1 MGFKIP
7 LKKELAPAEHPIYC
21 INIQLLGFLMDDIR
35 QPLPPNPDRLF
46 HQLRKH
52 FRDNGYSYQTEKT
65 YLHWIRRYI
74 IFHNK
79 THPKNLD
86 GQDVS
91 RFLSYLANHKNCS
104 PGTQRIALNALS
116 YLYVKFMGV
125 ALGEMDFQFA
135 QQKQRLPV
143 VLSHQEVSQ
152 ILDKLHGK
160 YRLMVQLLYGAG
172 LRQAELLSLRV
183 KDLDFAMG
191 TLIVRS
197 GKGNKDRT
205 TLLPS
210 SLHDNLHQQIAHVSN
225 LHKHDIEEGL
235 GCVYLPYALEKKYS
249 HAANELAWQYLF
261 PSSSISVDPRNGVQ
275 RRHHQ
280 HPTSLRK
287 QVTRA
292 RREAG
297 ITKHVKC
304 HTFRHSFATR
314 LLQQGYDIRTIQKL
328 LGHSDL
334 ATTEIYTHV
343 LGRGAMGVI
352 SPLDS

>member
-1 MGFKIP
+1 
-7 LKKELAPAEHPIYC
+7 
-21 INIQLLGFLMDDIR
+21 MDDVR
-35 QPLPPNPDRLF
+35 HPLPADPTRLF
-46 HQLRKH
+46 HQLSRA
-52 FRDNGYSYQTEKT
+52 FRDRGYAYQTEKT
-65 YLHWIRRYI
+65 YLHWIRRFILY
-74 IFHNK
+74 HNK
-79 THPKNLD
+79 RHPKD
-86 GQDVS
+86 MGPVEVS
-91 RFLSYLANHKNCS
+91 QYLSHLANDRNCS

-116 YLYVKFMGV
+116 FLFEKFMGLE
-125 ALGEMDFQFA
+125 LGQLDFDFA
-135 QQKQRLPV
+135 QQRLRLPV
-143 VLSHQEVSQ
+143 VLSHDEVKL
-152 ILDKLHGK
+152 ILDRLHGK
-160 YRLMVQLLYGAG
+160 YRLMVELLYGAG

-183 KDLDFAMG
+183 KDLDFSMS

-197 GKGNKDRT
+197 GKGDNDRS
-205 TLLPS
+205 TLLPL
-210 SLHDNLHQQIAHVSN
+210 SLHGKLQDQIACVGK
-225 LHKHDIEEGL
+225 LHRRDLEDGL
-235 GCVYLPYALEKKYS
+235 GSVYLPYALERKYPG
-249 HAANELAWQYLF
+249 AASELGWQYLF
-261 PSSSISVDPRNGVQ
+261 PSSGISTDPRNGIR

-297 ITKHVKC
+297 INKPVKC

-352 SPLDS
+352 SPVDS